1 MAEKSLF
8 RQLLDASTVGLN
20 LVISTFIGL
29 AMGYGIDYLMY
40 RWFGW
45 NTTPWFTIIFLFFG
59 IIAGFKDLV
68 RMAKKSDNGSDKKNP

>member
-8 RQLLDASTVGLN
+8 RQLLDASTIGLN

-29 AMGYGIDYLMY
+29 AMGYGVDYLMG

-45 NTTPWFTIIFLFFG
+45 NTKPWFTIIFLFFG
-59 IIAGFKDLV
+59 IIAGFKELI
-68 RMAKKSDNGSDKKNP
+68 MLAKKSDNESKKNL